1 MALEVREVSV
11 RFGGV
16 SALAGVSL
24 SAPAG
29 RITGLIGPNGAGKTT
44 LFDVITGMRKPQRGQ
59 VLLDERDVGRL
70 SPYRRARLGLG
81 RTFQK
86 LELFGTLTV
95 RENISAAA
103 SMGRPGFRKLGGG
116 RHSGEST
123 AGGSGELEPIAQ
135 VTERLLDYVNLGD
148 VADVRAD
155 TVSTGTG
162 RLVELARALAV
173 NPTVLLLDEP
183 ASGQN
188 VDETAGF
195 ADVLRSLVADGLAVL
210 LVEHDMELVMGVC
223 DSVYVLVQGEIL
235 RSGSPSDIQKDR
247 AVAEA
252 YLGSLAGVEGA

>member
-1 MALEVREVSV
+1 M
-11 RFGGV
+11 
-16 SALAGVSL
+16 
-24 SAPAG
+24 
-29 RITGLIGPNGAGKTT
+29 
-44 LFDVITGMRKPQRGQ
+44 
-59 VLLDERDVGRL
+59 
-70 SPYRRARLGLG
+70 
-81 RTFQK
+81 
-86 LELFGTLTV
+86 
-95 RENISAAA
+95 
-103 SMGRPGFRKLGGG
+103 
-116 RHSGEST
+116 
-123 AGGSGELEPIAQ
+123 
-135 VTERLLDYVNLGD
+135 TERLLDYVNLGD

-195 ADVLRSLVADGLAVL
+195 AEVLRSLVADGLAVL

-235 RSGSPSDIQKDR
+235 RSGSPTDIQKDR

-252 YLGSLAGVEGA
+252 YLGSLAGVDGD